1 MTLESHRGAFES
13 SLKFPLDDFQRRALD
28 AIDAGD
34 SVLVAAPTGSG
45 KTLIAEY
52 AAACAI
58 SRGTKTFYTTPL
70 KALSNQKYGDLV
82 EAHGDIQVGL
92 LTGDNSVRGDA
103 SVVVMTTE
111 VLRNMIYAGS
121 NVLDALEFVVLDEVH
136 YLQDRFRGAV
146 WEEVLIHLPAHV
158 RIVALSATVSNA
170 EEFAEWI
177 QTVRGKTVAIIEERR
192 PVRLTNLYAVGEKG
206 SPDFHLLPVFM
217 PDPADDLRPNPEA
230 AKLDGQPNRDRSA
243 SRYPRGRGEP
253 QSGRLFTPSRVEIIQ
268 RLADE
273 MDYVL

>member
-1 MTLESHRGAFES
+1 
-13 SLKFPLDDFQRRALD
+13 
-28 AIDAGD
+28 
-34 SVLVAAPTGSG
+34 
-45 KTLIAEY
+45 
-52 AAACAI
+52 
-58 SRGTKTFYTTPL
+58 
-70 KALSNQKYGDLV
+70 
-82 EAHGDIQVGL
+82 
-92 LTGDNSVRGDA
+92 
-103 SVVVMTTE
+103 MTTE

-121 NVLDALEFVVLDEVH
+121 DVLDALEFVVLDEVH

-253 QSGRLFTPSRVEIIQ
+253 QSGRLFTPSRRDHSTLGRREHAPCNYLHFQ
-268 RLADE
+268 SRRLRCCR
-273 MDYVL
+273 